1 MGEHK
6 RRYTK
11 GSTQYIAKDCEEK
24 TKSLGS
30 VLTYYRHDG
39 KTEKSEEHPQLR

>member
-1 MGEHK
+1 MVMEEHK

-24 TKSLGS
+24 QKGLDQ
-30 VLTYYRHDG
+30 Y
-39 KTEKSEEHPQLR
+39 